1 MMPLEQLDAGVYAWL
16 QLPGSVGRANAGVV
30 VDEDGLTV
38 VDTLMVPSQWRGFGD
53 AVAQLGRPV
62 HRVVLTSGHIDF
74 AGGTSQFRLA
84 AVYGS
89 SVTSLQL
96 DEPPN
101 VQAYRRFMPEY
112 AAEFEDLETQH
123 EIQRE
128 DARERLTAALE
139 VIPIA
144 GYTPANLI
152 VLVPAA
158 GVLFAG
164 GMCAFG
170 VTPLA
175 FQGDPAGWADALD
188 LVADLGHTIVPGH
201 GPIGSAGDV
210 RALQAYLRA
219 CVEAGGDPEAI
230 PPGPWDNWQGRHL
243 DSINVERAALLAQ
256 GDDRIPSSFLAAIG
270 APDAPSS

>member
-1 MMPLEQLDAGVYAWL
+1 MFRRLLLTARLD
-16 QLPGSVGRANAGVV
+16 
-30 VDEDGLTV
+30 
-38 VDTLMVPSQWRGFGD
+38 
-53 AVAQLGRPV
+53 GRPEM
-62 HRVVLTSGHIDF
+62 
-74 AGGTSQFRLA
+74 LA
-84 AVYGS
+84 K
-89 SVTSLQL
+89 LHPL
-96 DEPPN
+96 
-101 VQAYRRFMPEY
+101 
-112 AAEFEDLETQH
+112 
-123 EIQRE
+123 I
-128 DARERLTAALE
+128 RERG
-139 VIPIA
+139 PH
-144 GYTPANLI
+144 
-152 VLVPAA
+152 

-201 GPIGSAGDV
+201 GPIGSASDV

-219 CVEAGGDPEAI
+219 CVEAGGHPEAI

-270 APDAPSS
+270 APDAPRS